1 MHRQLAVPAGRD
13 ARHRATRCDYASSGH
28 TYAKVRYRS
37 HANGPGEQK
46 EENSCPAKQTGDNRQ
61 QGDAPDFVGD
71 QARANGRSA
80 RHTTS
85 ARIDAHSNQKSIS
98 RQNQTAELEEV
109 RVHVREQTKPTH
121 WAVQQCAG
129 EPVLRRWD
137 SPQLFRHSGLADTAH
152 GADCSSRVPVR

>member
-1 MHRQLAVPAGRD
+1 MASTATLQILSVSRESR
-13 ARHRATRCDYASSGH
+13 RAC
-28 TYAKVRYRS
+28 
-37 HANGPGEQK
+37 EQ
-46 EENSCPAKQTGDNRQ
+46 TDQ
-61 QGDAPDFVGD
+61 QGEDCAQG
-71 QARANGRSA
+71 
-80 RHTTS
+80 
-85 ARIDAHSNQKSIS
+85 NQKSIS
-98 RQNQTAELEEV
+98 RQDEAAELEEV

>member
-1 MHRQLAVPAGRD
+1 
-13 ARHRATRCDYASSGH
+13 
-28 TYAKVRYRS
+28 
-37 HANGPGEQK
+37 
-46 EENSCPAKQTGDNRQ
+46 
-61 QGDAPDFVGD
+61 
-71 QARANGRSA
+71 
-80 RHTTS
+80 
-85 ARIDAHSNQKSIS
+85 
-98 RQNQTAELEEV
+98 V